1 MDRIPMVIL
10 KPGKEAAVIRKH
22 PWIFSGAVDR
32 KVGEVKE
39 GSIVEVFSSDR
50 KYLGTGH
57 YLQGSIAVKVFSF
70 LRTTA
75 GYDFWL
81 GRLRQAFEL
90 RKLAGLTESQSTN
103 AYRLVFSE
111 GDELPGLIIDW
122 YNGVA
127 VIQTHSPGMHIVK
140 PVLVDV
146 LKEIYGEKLV
156 AVYDKSSETMAR
168 SSQNSEMA
176 KRRNSE
182 MSKSTMTDDRR
193 PTTDDRRPMTDDRR
207 PGTDDRRP
215 TTDDRR
221 PGTDDRGPGTDDRR
235 PMTDDRRPGTDDRRP
250 GTDDRR
256 PMTDDRRLTSGIRDQ
271 FLYSTSGMAEI
282 TEMGHMFKVDFVN
295 GQKTGFFLDQRNNR
309 MFAQFYA
316 KGRTVLNTFC
326 YSGAFSVYCLKG
338 GATHVHSVD
347 SSKQAIGWTK
357 ENLALNG
364 FEKSGHSEDV
374 TEMKVFFRDA
384 SEKYGMIILD
394 PPAFAKTHQVS
405 NNALHAYIQLN
416 ASAIRQLEPGGL
428 LFTFSCSQPVSR
440 EMFRSALQSAAIET
454 GRNVR
459 ILHHLSQ
466 GPDHPV
472 SVYHP
477 EGEYLKGM
485 ILSVE

>member
-1 MDRIPMVIL
+1 MDRIPMVIV
-10 KPGKEAAVIRKH
+10 KPGKEAAVIRRH
-22 PWIFSGAVDR
+22 PWIFSGAIDR
-32 KVGEVKE
+32 KVGDVKE
-39 GSIVEVFSSDR
+39 GCIVEVFSSDR

-57 YLQGSIAVKVFSF
+57 YLNGSIAVKVFSF

-90 RKLAGLTESQSTN
+90 RKKADLTNSNYTN

-127 VIQTHSPGMHIVK
+127 VIQTHSLGMHNVK
-140 PVLVDV
+140 PMLVEA
-146 LKEIYGEKLV
+146 LKELYGEKLV
-156 AVYDKSSETMAR
+156 AVYDKSAETMAR
-168 SSQNSEMA
+168 SSQN
-176 KRRNSE
+176 N
-182 MSKSTMTDDRR
+182 DRYQISDVR
-193 PTTDDRRPMTDDRR
+193 YQISD
-207 PGTDDRRP
+207 G
-215 TTDDRR
+215 
-221 PGTDDRGPGTDDRR
+221 
-235 PMTDDRRPGTDDRRP
+235 
-250 GTDDRR
+250 
-256 PMTDDRRLTSGIRDQ
+256 
-271 FLYSTSGMAEI
+271 FLYGSCDTVQI
-282 TEMGHMFKVDFVN
+282 TEIGHTFKVDFVN
-295 GQKTGFFLDQRNNR
+295 GQKTGFFIDQRSNR

-316 KGRTVLNTFC
+316 KNRKVLNAFC

-338 GATHVHSVD
+338 GATHVQSVD
-347 SSKQAIGWTK
+347 SSKQAIEWTK

-374 TEMKVFFRDA
+374 AEMKFFLKDA

-394 PPAFAKTHQVS
+394 PPAFAKTHLVS

-416 ASAIRQLEPGGL
+416 ASAIRHLEPGGL
-428 LFTFSCSQPVSR
+428 LFTFSCSQAVNR

-454 GRNVR
+454 GRNVK

-472 SVYHP
+472 SIYHP
-477 EGEYLKGM
+477 EGEYLKGL
-485 ILSVE
+485 ILEVD

>member
-193 PTTDDRRPMTDDRR
+193 P
-207 PGTDDRRP
+207 GTDDRGP
-215 TTDDRR
+215 GTEDRG

-235 PMTDDRRPGTDDRRP
+235 PG
-250 GTDDRR
+250 
-256 PMTDDRRLTSGIRDQ
+256 TDDRRLTSGIRDQ